1 MNAMECLK
9 RAQQVDRQLRA
20 LMLRRRRCAELIRA
34 TDGAGEKLA
43 ALDAELV
50 RQAEDLAALQLRA
63 GNIIDALPDPVDRE
77 VMRYRYLDG
86 LNWRDICVRTGFG
99 RTWLW
104 KVHARAE
111 KRLECELS
119 VKSGKVNKSEHFGC

>member
-1 MNAMECLK
+1 MEAMECLK
-9 RAQQVDRQLRA
+9 GARQVDRQLRA
-20 LMLRRRRCAELIRA
+20 LALRRRRCAELIRA
-34 TDGAGEKLA
+34 TDGAGENLA

-50 RQAEDLAALQLRA
+50 RQAEALAALQLRA
-63 GNIIDALPDPVDRE
+63 GNIIDALSDPVDRE

-111 KRLECELS
+111 RRLECEFS
-119 VKSGKVNKSEHFGC
+119 VKSGAVNKSEHIKC